1 MGDTELLLEVKQ
13 LIAPF
18 DKMWLRTV
26 NIVER
31 KRERESDASQL
42 NWGRSD
48 RAACCVFAGESE
60 GCSEKKT
67 VCKRQTESRKVT

>member
-1 MGDTELLLEVKQ
+1 MELLLEVKQ

-31 KRERESDASQL
+31 ERDPSQL
-42 NWGRSD
+42 NG
-48 RAACCVFAGESE
+48 AGPTELPVVSSLGEGE
-60 GCSEKKT
+60 GCREKKT